1 MIEDGVFSEKV
12 ICKAMDFCVENL
24 SKVTGGGL
32 YTIEGL
38 AKDTALFLKTLN
50 EELYKANE
58 QT

>member
-1 MIEDGVFSEKV
+1 MKEEGVFSEKV

-24 SKVTGGGL
+24 SQRRAKV
-32 YTIEGL
+32 YTVEGL
-38 AKDTALFLKTLN
+38 AKDTALFLKTLH

>member
-12 ICKAMDFCVENL
+12 ICKAMDFCVESL
-24 SKVTGGGL
+24 SKRTGGRI
-32 YTIEGL
+32 YTVEGL

-50 EELYKANE
+50 KELYKVNE